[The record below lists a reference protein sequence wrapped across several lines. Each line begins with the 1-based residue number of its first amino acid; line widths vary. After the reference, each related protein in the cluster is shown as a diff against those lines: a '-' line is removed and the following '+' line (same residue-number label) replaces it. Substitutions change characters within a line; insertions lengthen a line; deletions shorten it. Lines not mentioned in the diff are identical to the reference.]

1 MRPRYPPPSGPRRGN
16 LYYSGRLVSR
26 EDQRFGEEQIH
37 EDLRRQ
43 EYWEEGN
50 ETATGA
56 AGEDEGSSQAG
67 T

>member
-1 MRPRYPPPSGPRRGN
+1 M
-16 LYYSGRLVSR
+16 SR